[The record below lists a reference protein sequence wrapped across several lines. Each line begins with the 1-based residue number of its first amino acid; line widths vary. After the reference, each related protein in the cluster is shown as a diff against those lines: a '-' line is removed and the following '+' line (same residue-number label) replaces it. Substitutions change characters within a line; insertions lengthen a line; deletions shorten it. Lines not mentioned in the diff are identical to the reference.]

1 MENVRYLFNR
11 FVAITKDHAPDL
23 IEKIFTPE
31 MEQQLRFILKSSTF
45 SEKISN
51 VFPNSDRLDYE
62 WLFDRMILKLR
73 AMKRDQQHHTET
85 TTSEPTTTLEMH
97 STTDNKCTWGP
108 ILCSINRVSFQ
119 RKVEVSKRIG
129 EVAIGAAPK
138 VTTHRPGVVPQWIRS
153 IKTKHRKDHID
164 HSPNTSAS
172 VTHQIHLPKLFRRFS
187 FHQAS

>member
-1 MENVRYLFNR
+1 MILTKQLTKMFPEQLGGLSTWKELSIPSILIHLAPEKFAQLDFKRLDKYLSKEDNYADMENVRYLFNR
-11 FVAITKDHAPDL
+11 FVAVTKDSVPGL
-23 IEKIFTPE
+23 IEKILTPE
-31 MEQQLRFILKSSTF
+31 LEQQLRSLLKSSTF

-51 VFPNSDRLDYE
+51 VFPNSDRLNYE

-129 EVAIGAAPK
+129 
-138 VTTHRPGVVPQWIRS
+138 
-153 IKTKHRKDHID
+153 
-164 HSPNTSAS
+164 
-172 VTHQIHLPKLFRRFS
+172 
-187 FHQAS
+187 